1 VSDDVYSLDTSALV
15 ESWRRVYPPGAF
27 PALWERLDEIYRR
40 RRLFASEE
48 VLRELEKKD
57 DAVHTWASERPDMFL
72 PMNDGVV
79 AEAQAIMARYP
90 TWAKN
95 FGATSRN
102 RADPFVVALA
112 KVNGWVAVTYERP
125 NAGSTARPKIP
136 YVCRELGVE
145 CIAPVELITREG
157 WVFS

>member
-1 VSDDVYSLDTSALV
+1 MSDDIYSFDTSALI
-15 ESWRRVYPPGAF
+15 ESWRRVYPPASF
-27 PALWERLDEIYRR
+27 PALWERLDEIYDLG
-40 RRLFASEE
+40 RLFASEE

-57 DAVHTWASERPDMFL
+57 DAVHAWAAERRDLFL

-79 AEAQAIMARYP
+79 AQAQAIMSQYP

-112 KVNGWVAVTYERP
+112 KVNGWVVVTYEKP
-125 NAGSTARPKIP
+125 NAGSITRPKIP
-136 YVCRELGVE
+136 YVCRELDVE